1 MKKLILISFILLIT
15 GITNINAQVIRG
27 QRDHIENLPNF
38 DKKTL
43 RFGFYLGMNNNS
55 YKISYI
61 PQENLWPDPPYTNKP
76 KDLFVSVDA
85 SLGFN
90 LGFVIDY
97 RLHKNISLRF
107 EPGLMS
113 NTKTL
118 SFFLDPDFYN
128 GNVDLEIDP
137 ISKPDGTLAYPHIKS
152 PDHRDISSTY
162 IHLPLLLK
170 FSTNRYKNIRPYIIG
185 GASYDYNFIN
195 NETNPKDNYEG
206 TVRMTSSNF
215 MYEIGIGMDFYFY
228 YFKFS
233 PSIRGIFAINN
244 EMVRDNPNTYKFT
257 DPQGNDR
264 VINYPSPWTGPIDYF
279 GTRGVYLNLTFQ

>member
-1 MKKLILISFILLIT
+1 MRKLFIISFILLIT
-15 GITNINAQVIRG
+15 GITQVNAQVIRG
-27 QRDHIENLPNF
+27 HRDQIENLPNF
-38 DKKTL
+38 DKRTL

-55 YKISYI
+55 YKISYYDQSGIDTNSPINPI
-61 PQENLWPDPPYTNKP
+61 PSSDM
-76 KDLFVSVDA
+76 FVSVDA

-97 RLHKNISLRF
+97 RLHQNISLRL

-118 SFFLDPDFYN
+118 TFINPNLNTFDSEGLPIYTGTDIKER
-128 GNVDLEIDP
+128 EI
-137 ISKPDGTLAYPHIKS
+137 SGTYL
-152 PDHRDISSTY
+152 
-162 IHLPLLLK
+162 HLPLLLK

-185 GASYDYNFIN
+185 GASYDYNFSS
-195 NETNPKDNYEG
+195 NETNSKDNYDAEF
-206 TVRMTSSNF
+206 RMTSSNF
-215 MYEIGIGMDFYFY
+215 MYEVGIGMEFYFN

-244 EMVRDNPNTYKFT
+244 EMVPDSSNKAPYS
-257 DPQGNDR
+257 
-264 VINYPSPWTGPIDYF
+264 SPWTGPIDYF